1 MDLFRAQTAQTQE
14 MFQEETL
21 SRVLGKEKA
30 GELLRVKQS
39 VLLRDDKIGIPK
51 VEELKLLRV
60 EKLENQAGN
69 GNRY

>member
-21 SRVLGKEKA
+21 SRVLGEEKA

-39 VLLRDDKIGIPK
+39 VVLRDGKIGIPK
-51 VEELKLLRV
+51 VDELELLRV
-60 EKLENQAGN
+60 EN
-69 GNRY
+69 